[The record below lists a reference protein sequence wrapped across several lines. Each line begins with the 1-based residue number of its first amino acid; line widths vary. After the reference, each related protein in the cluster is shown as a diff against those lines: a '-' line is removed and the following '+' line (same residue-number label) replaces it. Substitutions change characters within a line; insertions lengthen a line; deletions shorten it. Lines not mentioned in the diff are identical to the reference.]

1 MAVNV
6 KNRNVEKSPLKGFVG
21 FFKDL
26 GAEIHRI
33 TWPSKEDT
41 KKTTIVVLSFCVLY
55 IIVVAIMDY
64 GFNNLFKVIFSKM

>member
-1 MAVNV
+1 MAANV

-26 GAEIHRI
+26 GAETHRI
-33 TWPSKEDT
+33 TWPSKLDL
-41 KKTTIVVLSFCVLY
+41 KKTTIAVLTFCAAY

-64 GFNNLFKVIFSKM
+64 GFNNLFRVIFK